1 MEWKN
6 DPQRMPLVIRGTRQ
20 IEKTDAVLNFEQEHY
35 KHLININFAI
45 DRKFQDIFKDG
56 YGANEVI

>member
-1 MEWKN
+1 
-6 DPQRMPLVIRGTRQ
+6 MPLVIRGTRQ

>member
-1 MEWKN
+1 M
-6 DPQRMPLVIRGTRQ
+6 VIRGTRQ
-20 IEKTDAVLNFEQEHY
+20 IGKTDAVFNFGQKHY

-45 DRKFQDIFKDG
+45 DRKFQDIFIDG